1 MLTHGHLIEGKPGSP
16 SLIVLHEYWGL
27 NDHIRD
33 VAGRFAKEGFTVC
46 APDLYDGTVAKD
58 ADDAMARMTN
68 LDRAKAVATIGAAR
82 TALLARDPKTKVGI
96 TGFCMGGAL
105 SFEAAAAHP
114 FTACVPFYGIGP
126 GFDVRK
132 IEGKVMGHFAS
143 HDDWCTPSR
152 VDALEAKARAANKG
166 FVFHRYIAH
175 HAFFNDT
182 RPEAY
187 SAPDAKLAW
196 TRTIAF
202 LKEALA

>member
-1 MLTHGHLIEGKPGSP
+1 MQTHGHFVEGKPGSP

-27 NDHIRD
+27 NDHIKD
-33 VAGRFAKEGFTVC
+33 VANRFAAEGFTVL
-46 APDLYDGTVAKD
+46 APDLYGGKRAKD
-58 ADDAMARMTN
+58 ADEAMAMMTA
-68 LDRAKAVATIGAAR
+68 LDRKKAVAAIGSAR
-82 TALLARDPKTKVGI
+82 DALISRDPKTKVGV

-105 SFEAAAAHP
+105 CFEAAAAHP
-114 FTACVPFYGIGP
+114 FAACVPFYGIGP
-126 GFDVRK
+126 GFDASK
-132 IEGKVMGHFAS
+132 ITAKVMGHFAS

-152 VDALEAKARAANKG
+152 VDALETKMKSAT
-166 FVFHRYIAH
+166 FHRYVAH

-202 LKEALA
+202 LKGALA